1 MSMEAWG
8 MLCAGIAALVAGLVL
23 AQRRIRGVSG
33 ASKMII
39 LGPVFEAVALAIFS
53 AEHFTAAHDLAP
65 AVPRWL
71 PWHLFWVFFFGT
83 ALLAAA
89 VSFIVWIG
97 LRWSA
102 PLLAAFYLI
111 IVVTLDVPGIPAL
124 PHDRF
129 FWILTVRETCF
140 GAGVI
145 VLAASL
151 WRRALLER
159 IGRFVVAAVLIFYA
173 IEHFLHP
180 HHVSGVPLQK
190 LTPAWWPAP
199 ALLAYLVGLALLA
212 GGIGLFIPRLARLAA
227 ASTGLLLVL
236 LTAFFYVPIFFTEVH
251 TPLAVEGLNYIGD
264 TLLFGATVLLAGFG
278 PDLAAVP
285 EPAGMRVLA
294 AHAS

>member
-8 MLCAGIAALVAGLVL
+8 MLCAGIAALVAGLLLVR
-23 AQRRIRGVSG
+23 QRVRAVSG
-33 ASKMII
+33 AGKLIV
-39 LGPVFEAVALAIFS
+39 LGPLFEAISLAIFS

-65 AVPRWL
+65 AVPHWL
-71 PWHLFWVFFFGT
+71 PWHLFWVYFFGA

-89 VSFIVWIG
+89 ISFILWIG
-97 LRWSA
+97 MRWSA

-111 IVVTLDVPGIPAL
+111 IVATLDLPGIPAL

-140 GAGVI
+140 GAGVV

-151 WRRALLER
+151 WRRAPLAR

-173 IEHFLHP
+173 VEHFLHP

-190 LTPAWWPAP
+190 LTPPWWPAP
-199 ALLAYLVGLALLA
+199 VLLAYLVGLALLA
-212 GGIGLFIPRLARLAA
+212 GGIGLLIPRLARLAA
-227 ASTGLLLVL
+227 AGTGLVLLL
-236 LTAFFYVPIFFTEVH
+236 LTAFFYVPIFLTEMH

-264 TLLFGATVLLAGFG
+264 TMLFAATVLLAGFG
-278 PDLAAVP
+278 PDLAAIP
-285 EPAGMRVLA
+285 EAAGLRVFA

>member
-8 MLCAGIAALVAGLVL
+8 MLCAGVAALVAGLVL
-23 AQRRIRGVSG
+23 VRQRVRAVSG
-33 ASKMII
+33 PAKLIV

-71 PWHLFWVFFFGT
+71 PWHLFWVYFFGT

-89 VSFIVWIG
+89 VSLILWRCV
-97 LRWSA
+97 RWSA

-111 IVVTLDVPGIPAL
+111 IVLTLDVPGIPAL

-129 FWILTVRETCF
+129 FWILTVRETSFAC
-140 GAGVI
+140 GVI

-151 WRRALLER
+151 WGRALLER
-159 IGRFVVAAVLIFYA
+159 LGRWVVALVLIFYA

-199 ALLAYLVGLALLA
+199 VLLAYLVGLALLA
-212 GGIGLFIPRLARLAA
+212 GGVGLFIPRVARLAA
-227 ASTGLLLVL
+227 AGSGLALVV
-236 LTAFFYVPIFFTEVH
+236 LTAFFYLPIFLTEAH

-264 TLLFGATVLLAGFG
+264 TLLFAATVLLAGFG
-278 PDLAAVP
+278 PDLAVVRERTEA
-285 EPAGMRVLA
+285 RTIA